1 MRFVSE
7 KKVSPI
13 PMKTLRVLTAAAAAV
28 RAHAAKQGYSPTQL
42 NTVVFDSS
50 GGGGKT

>member
-13 PMKTLRVLTAAAAAV
+13 PMKTLRVLTAAAAV